1 MSKSCLNLSITSF
14 NCMKY
19 LSGSTANAQSEWFG
33 RGRRML
39 AWFERV
45 RSGELL
51 KDLFL
56 FLTRLFD
63 PTAPSPIFSLGLRY
77 FDGTM
82 QCAILENHSAGPR
95 LLDRFLPNHSP
106 FEAVEL
112 VIRDSPF
119 LRCST
124 RRAALPWSI
133 PSGDKTPSFCLL
145 F

>member
-1 MSKSCLNLSITSF
+1 
-14 NCMKY
+14 
-19 LSGSTANAQSEWFG
+19 
-33 RGRRML
+33 ML

-95 LLDRFLPNHSP
+95 LPDRFLPIHSP

-112 VIRDSPF
+112 VIRDS
-119 LRCST
+119 LSHGCST
-124 RRAALPWSI
+124 RKAALPWSI